1 MSTFDTLTV
10 VKRSGQRTNF
20 QGEKIAL
27 AIQKAFHSLDI
38 PYKDEDVNKIYSK
51 VLKKIEK
58 EYKDRKTINIENIQ
72 DLIEEVLK
80 ENNFEDVYLS
90 FKTYREHRNASR

>member
-1 MSTFDTLTV
+1 MLILQAFTIIINIKKGSVNYIVKKMSTFDTLTV

-38 PYKDEDVNKIYSK
+38 PYKD
-51 VLKKIEK
+51 
-58 EYKDRKTINIENIQ
+58 
-72 DLIEEVLK
+72 
-80 ENNFEDVYLS
+80 
-90 FKTYREHRNASR
+90 